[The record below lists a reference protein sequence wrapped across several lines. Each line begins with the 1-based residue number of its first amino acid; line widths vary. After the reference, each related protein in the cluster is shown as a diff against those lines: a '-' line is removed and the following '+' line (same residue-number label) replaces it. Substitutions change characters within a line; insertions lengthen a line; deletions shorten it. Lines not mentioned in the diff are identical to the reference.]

1 METLIY
7 CLLDEGT
14 LSHAR
19 ERFASELVARG
30 LSPKAGSPDIWI
42 CGDCFSAAVEALESV
57 GEAAASCGVVVK
69 RAFAVVDEPN
79 TYSEGRNG

>member
-7 CLLDEGT
+7 CVLDEGT

-19 ERFASELVARG
+19 ARFGSELVARG
-30 LSPKAGSPDIWI
+30 LSPKEGSPDIWV
-42 CGDCFSAAVEALESV
+42 CGDCFPAALEALESV
-57 GEAAASCGVVVK
+57 GEAAERCGVVVK

-79 TYSEGRNG
+79 SYTDGRNG